1 MTELG
6 SSREEA
12 PHVPPGD
19 VVVGVDGSDPAV
31 RALDRAADEAHR
43 RDTGLRIVHG
53 LPWPDPG
60 EVGFGLDADRERPA
74 HEAARNILDLA
85 AVRVAD
91 RHPGLPVALELSA
104 EPAATALVRLGRTAA
119 LTVVGTRGRGGF
131 TGLLLGSVSL
141 RVAAHT
147 LSPLMVVRG
156 EDVAARGGVLHD
168 KVLLG
173 LEDESDAE
181 AARFAFEEAERRG
194 ARLRVLH
201 TWTHPHARMGER
213 PVPPRQD
220 LAALA
225 RQHKELARSAVSK
238 PAERF
243 PGVAVRV
250 DAVPGP
256 AAAAL
261 VEASRAADV
270 VVIGAHRRDGR
281 PLGMRL
287 GPVTHAV
294 LHHAHCPV
302 VLVPIG

>member
-1 MTELG
+1 MTG
-6 SSREEA
+6 SGYAAGPPRA
-12 PHVPPGD
+12 PHGE

-43 RDTGLRIVHG
+43 RDAALRIVLG

-60 EVGFGLDADRERPA
+60 EVGFGLEADGERPPG
-74 HEAARNILDLA
+74 EAARTVLDLA
-85 AVRVAD
+85 ARRVED
-91 RHPGLPVALELSA
+91 RHPGLSVALEQAA
-104 EPAATALVRLGRTAA
+104 EPAASALVRVGRTAT

-131 TGLLLGSVSL
+131 AGLLLGSVSL

-147 LSPLMVVRG
+147 AGPLMVVRG
-156 EDVAARGGVLHD
+156 EDAAVRRGLLHD

-181 AARFAFEEAERRG
+181 AALFAFEEAERRA

-201 TWTHPHARMGER
+201 AWTHPHISMGEW
-213 PVPPRQD
+213 PTSHRQD
-220 LAALA
+220 LASQA
-225 RQHKELARSAVSK
+225 RQHRELARFAVSK
-238 PAERF
+238 LTERF
-243 PGVAVRV
+243 PDVAVRV
-250 DAVPGP
+250 DSVPGH

-270 VVIGAHRRDGR
+270 VVVGAHRREDR

-294 LHHAHCPV
+294 LQHAHCPV

>member
-1 MTELG
+1 MTDTG
-6 SSREEA
+6 FS
-12 PHVPPGD
+12 PHEGFSVPRD
-19 VVVGVDGSDPAV
+19 EVVVGVDGSDPAV

-43 RDTGLRIVHG
+43 RDTVLRIVLG

-60 EVGFGLDADRERPA
+60 EVGFGLDADRQRPPG
-74 HEAARNILDLA
+74 EAARAILDLA
-85 AVRVAD
+85 ARRVED
-91 RHPGLPVALELSA
+91 RHPGLTVALELSA
-104 EPAATALVRLGRTAA
+104 EPAASALVRLGRNAA

-147 LSPLMVVRG
+147 AGPLMIVRG
-156 EDVAARGGVLHD
+156 DDAAARRGLLHD
-168 KVLLG
+168 RVLLG

-181 AARFAFEEAERRG
+181 AALFAFEEAGRRD

-201 TWTHPHARMGER
+201 TWTHPQISMGEW
-213 PVPPRQD
+213 PVSHRQD
-220 LAALA
+220 LASQA
-225 RQHKELARSAVSK
+225 RQHKELARFAVSK
-238 PAERF
+238 LTERF
-243 PGVAVRV
+243 PDVAVRV
-250 DAVPGP
+250 DTAPGH

-270 VVIGAHRRDGR
+270 VVVGAHRREAR

>member
-1 MTELG
+1 MTGTGYGAELL
-6 SSREEA
+6 RP
-12 PHVPPGD
+12 PHGD
-19 VVVGVDGSDPAV
+19 VVVGFDGSDPAV
-31 RALDRAADEAHR
+31 RALDVAAAEAHR
-43 RDTGLRIVHG
+43 RDTALRIVLG

-60 EVGFGLDADRERPA
+60 EVGFGLDADRERA
-74 HEAARNILDLA
+74 RGEAARTVLDVA
-85 AVRVAD
+85 AARMED
-91 RHPGLPVALELSA
+91 RHPGLSVALEQAA
-104 EPAATALVRLGRTAA
+104 EPAASALVRLGRTAA

-131 TGLLLGSVSL
+131 AGLLLGSVSL

-147 LSPLMVVRG
+147 AGPLMVVRG
-156 EDVAARGGVLHD
+156 EDTAARRGLLHD

-181 AARFAFEEAERRG
+181 AALFAFEEAGRRS

-201 TWTHPHARMGER
+201 TWTHPHISLGEW
-213 PVPPRQD
+213 PVSRGQD
-220 LAALA
+220 LASQA
-225 RQHKELARSAVSK
+225 RQHKELARFAVSK
-238 PAERF
+238 VAERF
-243 PGVAVRV
+243 PDVAVRV
-250 DAVPGP
+250 DSVPGH

-270 VVIGAHRRDGR
+270 LVVGAHRRETR
-281 PLGMRL
+281 PLGLHL

>member
-1 MTELG
+1 MTDNGFSLDEGLTA
-6 SSREEA
+6 SRGE
-12 PHVPPGD
+12 

-43 RDTGLRIVHG
+43 RDTALRIVHG

-60 EVGFGLDADRERPA
+60 EVGFGLDTDRDRPPGD
-74 HEAARNILDLA
+74 AARALLELA
-85 AVRVAD
+85 AMRVAD
-91 RHPGLPVALELSA
+91 RHPGLTVTLDLSA
-104 EPAATALVRLGRTAA
+104 EPAASALVRAGRTAA

-131 TGLLLGSVSL
+131 AGLLLGSVSL

-147 LSPLMVVRG
+147 AGPLMVVRG
-156 EDVAARGGVLHD
+156 EDPAARRGLLHD

-181 AARFAFEEAERRG
+181 AVLFAFEEAGRRG

-201 TWTHPHARMGER
+201 TWTHPHLPGGEW
-213 PVPPRQD
+213 PLSHRQD
-220 LAALA
+220 LASQA
-225 RQHKELARSAVSK
+225 RQHKELARFAVSK
-238 PAERF
+238 AAERF

-250 DAVPGP
+250 DTAAGY

-270 VVIGAHRRDGR
+270 VVVGAHRREAR
-281 PLGMRL
+281 PLGLRL

-302 VLVPIG
+302 VVVPIG

>member
-1 MTELG
+1 MSDTAYG
-6 SSREEA
+6 AGTPHA
-12 PHVPPGD
+12 PHGE

-31 RALDRAADEAHR
+31 RALDQAAEEARR
-43 RDTGLRIVHG
+43 RDSVLRIVLA

-60 EVGFGLDADRERPA
+60 SVGFGLDTDRDRPPG
-74 HEAARNILDLA
+74 EAARVILESA
-85 AVRVAD
+85 ARRVAD
-91 RHPGLPVALELSA
+91 RHPGLTVALEQTA
-104 EPAATALVRLGRTAA
+104 EPAAAALVRLGRTAA

-131 TGLLLGSVSL
+131 AGLLLGSVGL

-147 LSPLMVVRG
+147 AGPLMVVRG
-156 EDVAARGGVLHD
+156 EDAAARRGLLHD

-181 AARFAFEEAERRG
+181 AALFAFEEAERRG

-201 TWTHPHARMGER
+201 TWTHPHVPLGEWPASHR
-213 PVPPRQD
+213 HDVAVQ
-220 LAALA
+220 A
-225 RQHKELARSAVSK
+225 RQHKELARFAVSK

-250 DAVPGP
+250 DTAAGH

-270 VVIGAHRRDGR
+270 VVVGAHRREGR

-302 VLVPIG
+302 VMVPIV